1 MEKKQFNMIIKE
13 LKVIKKLLTADLYA
27 QNISSKD
34 LSKITGMD
42 SGDIRK
48 LISKRKMKGGKN
60 G

>member
-1 MEKKQFNMIIKE
+1 MEKKQFSMIIKE

-27 QNISSKD
+27 KNISSKD